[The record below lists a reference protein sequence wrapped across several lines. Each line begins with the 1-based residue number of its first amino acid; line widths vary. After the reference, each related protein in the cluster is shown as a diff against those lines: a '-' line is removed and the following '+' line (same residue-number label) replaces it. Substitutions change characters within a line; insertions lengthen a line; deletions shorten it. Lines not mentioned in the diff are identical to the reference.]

1 MIRIICGTCG
11 TTQGYKTAADG
22 PITLPAAEERRL
34 VLRGVAEY
42 ETRPIIGPNT
52 TPAPP
57 PGGADAPVVSQDTP
71 GADPGT
77 EAAVGGEEGGSDEI
91 ARLERMTKSD
101 LENMARDMGLDVSG
115 AKTKHDLAVLIVT
128 ADEPEDG
135 EAPPDLGAGDI
146 VQ

>member
-57 PGGADAPVVSQDTP
+57 PSGAKGPEASQDTP
-71 GADPGT
+71 GADPAT
-77 EAAVGGEEGGSDEI
+77 EAATGGEEGGCADAEV
-91 ARLERMTKSD
+91 AKLERMSKAD
-101 LENMARDMGLDVSG
+101 LEAMAADMGLDVSG
-115 AKTKHDLAVLIVT
+115 AKTKHDLAVLIAA
-128 ADEPEDG
+128 ADDG
-135 EAPPDLGAGDI
+135 DNPPDLAAGDI